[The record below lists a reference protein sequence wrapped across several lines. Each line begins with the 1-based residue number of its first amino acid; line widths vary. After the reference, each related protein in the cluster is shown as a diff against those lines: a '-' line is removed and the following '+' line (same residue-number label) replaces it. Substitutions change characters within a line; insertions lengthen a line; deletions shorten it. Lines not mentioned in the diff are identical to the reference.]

1 MNALEFA
8 TSPLMA
14 LLAESA
20 LAAERLAQTER
31 RRTRDDRQP
40 SRRAVLVIELR
51 LKLEEQVL
59 LPAFRALH
67 LPSVA
72 SVSSQIEMLRDLMA
86 EAVNGELA
94 LPHNRQ
100 LWAAIERMCVLHF
113 DAVAGLTVLALRSGR
128 FHDAQALQDAQQ
140 YQARWREEIA
150 QTGNIEDEETDPV
163 GQLPR

>member
-1 MNALEFA
+1 MEFEL
-8 TSPLMA
+8 SPLMA

-31 RRTRDDRQP
+31 RRTADDRQP
-40 SRRAVLVIELR
+40 SRHAVLVIELR

-67 LPSVA
+67 LPSVV
-72 SVSSQIEMLRDLMA
+72 SVGSQIEMLRELMA

-94 LPHNRQ
+94 LANNRQ
-100 LWAAIERMCVLHF
+100 LWASIERMCVLHF
-113 DAVAGLTVLALRSGR
+113 DAVAGLAILALRSGR
-128 FHDAQALQDAQQ
+128 FDEAKTLEEARD
-140 YQARWREEIA
+140 YRTRWREEIA
-150 QTGNIEDEETDPV
+150 QTGDIEDEEADPV